1 MSKLFIFSLMSMAL
15 ISPQSYAKLNVVTS
29 ISDLR
34 FIAGEVGGE
43 QVTVESIAKGTQ
55 DPHFIEAKPSFMIKM
70 SRADLLVVV
79 GLGLETGWIP
89 SLVQGSRNPKIK
101 PGTRG
106 YLEVGPLV
114 QPIEVRTDKV
124 SRAEGDVHPEGNPH
138 VTLDPKRAGDI
149 ALALAKRL
157 GELDPAHTAT
167 FMQNAKSLQTRLDN
181 KTRNWQER
189 INKSGQKK
197 IVSYHKTLTY
207 FFLRFNIENP
217 AILEPKPGLPP
228 TSGHILGVI
237 DLMRREKIS
246 LILVEN
252 YFDPTVTKKIGQ
264 QLPSVRTRTIPVSV
278 DGSPTTKTLD
288 DLYEEIVTAIENK
301 D

>member
-43 QVTVESIAKGTQ
+43 HVTVESIAKGTQ

-181 KTRNWQER
+181 KTRDWQER

-252 YFDPTVTKKIGQ
+252 YFDPTVTKKIEQ

-301 D
+301 G